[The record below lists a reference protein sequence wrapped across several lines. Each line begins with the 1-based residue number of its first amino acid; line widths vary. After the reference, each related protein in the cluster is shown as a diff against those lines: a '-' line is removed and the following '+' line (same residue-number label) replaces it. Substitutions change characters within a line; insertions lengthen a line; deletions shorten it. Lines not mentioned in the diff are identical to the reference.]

1 VSAPLRATE
10 ADRAALAEVL
20 ARPEF
25 KDRALDATALRR
37 LLDDLWDRLLEA
49 LGTAEAE
56 RYASMGR
63 AVFLAAVAAAA
74 LLAWRALRRR
84 ARRRAVAG
92 TSGPPRAVAALRP
105 APPGP
110 DAAAAALAR
119 GDLAAAVRLAYAAA
133 AAALGARTPVGEAL
147 TGPELAARAG
157 DDGFGALARLHDRT
171 VFGRRPVSAPEARH
185 AVEVARRLAPGEGAP

>member
-1 VSAPLRATE
+1 MSQPPLASE

-25 KDRALDATALRR
+25 RDQAADGAALRR
-37 LLDDLWDRLLEA
+37 LLAGLWDRLLEA

-56 RYASMGR
+56 RYASLGR

-84 ARRRAVAG
+84 RAA
-92 TSGPPRAVAALRP
+92 PRP
-105 APPGP
+105 AGP
-110 DAAAAALAR
+110 AAERPEALVTGAAPAPEAAAEALAR
-119 GDLAAAVRLAYAAA
+119 GDLVAAVRRAYAAA
-133 AAALGARTPVGEAL
+133 AAALGARVTGGEAL

-157 DDGFGALARLHDRT
+157 DGPFGELARLHDRT
-171 VFGRRPVSAPEARH
+171 VFGRQPVAEAEARR
-185 AVEVARRLAPGEGAP
+185 AVEAARRLAPEARR